1 MKVITIG
8 RATTNNVVIKDSLV
22 SGTHAQIIIKPNNY
36 YSIVDLNSTNG
47 TYVNNIKIQG
57 ETALNANDVVRV
69 GNTVIP
75 WQEYVNAS
83 NKQMRVG
90 VVAATNTSFNNQNPP
105 QQTPQEQKT
114 SVWSY
119 VICSVVTAI
128 LVGGIMGML
137 MYSVSNSK
145 QQEITDLNN
154 QLAELNKHLED
165 VKVKEFNDK
174 TDLYGQQQDLQQDL
188 AEQIAAFNKKADEL
202 SSANQD
208 NEELQAKIKEI
219 QDTAAKLEE
228 NLKKTQV
235 DLEKKKDDLK
245 KAETELSKKLN
256 ELDTKEEELSKIQDE
271 LNKKQEELN
280 TANEN
285 LATSNKSNNDLQT
298 EIKQKQGII
307 DKLQLNITD
316 LTKEKADLE
325 KRLNER
331 IKKLEEQ
338 IEKLKQSKKSGQDDN
353 AEVDGSNPAE
363 SQNIEVKS
371 EE

>member
-174 TDLYGQQQDLQQDL
+174 TDLYGQQQDLQQEL
-188 AEQIAAFNKKADEL
+188 AEQIAAFNKKASEL
-202 SSANQD
+202 SSANND
-208 NEELQAKIKEI
+208 NKELQAEITKI
-219 QDTAAKLEE
+219 QGTVAKLQES
-228 NLKKTQV
+228 
-235 DLEKKKDDLK
+235 LEK
-245 KAETELSKKLN
+245 
-256 ELDTKEEELSKIQDE
+256 TKEDLR
-271 LNKKQEELN
+271 KKQEELDKEKATLETTKTELN
-280 TANEN
+280 QEKAKLEETKKELDTANEN

-298 EIKQKQGII
+298 EIELKQGII

-316 LTKEKADLE
+316 LTKEKTDLE
-325 KRLNER
+325 ADKKRLNER
-331 IKKLEEQ
+331 IARLE
-338 IEKLKQSKKSGQDDN
+338 EKLKQSKKSEQGNN